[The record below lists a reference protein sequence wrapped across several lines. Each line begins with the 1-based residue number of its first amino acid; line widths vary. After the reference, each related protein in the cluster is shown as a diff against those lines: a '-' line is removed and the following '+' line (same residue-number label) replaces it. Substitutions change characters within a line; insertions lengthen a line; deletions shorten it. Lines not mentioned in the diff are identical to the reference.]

1 MLDNSGLV
9 GAILMD
15 LWKTYNCLAHD
26 LLIAK
31 PEAYGLDKPS
41 LSLVNDYLLT
51 TWLMLLGMFPRDPF

>member
-1 MLDNSGLV
+1 
-9 GAILMD
+9 MD

-41 LSLVNDYLLT
+41 LSLVNGYLLT
-51 TWLMLLGMFPRDPF
+51 TWLMLLGVFPRDPF